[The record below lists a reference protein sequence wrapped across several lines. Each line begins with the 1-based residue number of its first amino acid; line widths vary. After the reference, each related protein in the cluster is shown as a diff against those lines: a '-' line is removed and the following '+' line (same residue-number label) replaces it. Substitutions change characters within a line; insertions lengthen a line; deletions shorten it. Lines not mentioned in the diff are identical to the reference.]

1 MLFTFPSRYLSTI
14 GHGRVFRLGGW
25 SPLLPTGFHVSGSTQ
40 EQAHA
45 LCVGFAYGTLTL
57 FSQPFHA
64 VLLPQA
70 LHFIACPTTPS
81 AVSLQ
86 AVWPHP
92 RSLATTWGISVDFS
106 SSGYLDVSVLRV
118 ASPKNMCSSKA
129 CQKMSSG
136 GFAHSDICGSAS
148 MCLSPQLIAAC
159 HVLHRLSVP
168 RHPPC
173 ALTIFFLLKTLSF
186 NGWDITTINVFAL
199 MRSDAIIFC

>member
-1 MLFTFPSRYLSTI
+1 MQKARRHPFPLRGIGLRQLVSAWFQVLLTPLIRVLFIVQSPYSQTI

-45 LCVGFAYGTLTL
+45 LYVGFAYGTLTL

-106 SSGYLDVSVLRV
+106 SSGY
-118 ASPKNMCSSKA
+118 
-129 CQKMSSG
+129 
-136 GFAHSDICGSAS
+136 
-148 MCLSPQLIAAC
+148 
-159 HVLHRLSVP
+159 
-168 RHPPC
+168 
-173 ALTIFFLLKTLSF
+173 
-186 NGWDITTINVFAL
+186 
-199 MRSDAIIFC
+199 